1 MLFVL
6 ILLAML
12 YYSTNFVPKPQIV
25 SSGMDIFGVGQVYP
39 TKEGGREWFVNMENP
54 KEDSRFSITNDIPIA
69 RNDDGSWS
77 IDNST
82 IRMNVLSLSR
92 DTQWKNIE
100 MTGYVKVRPNT
111 NGTSSSPT
119 DNNQESEQNG
129 EESSEVID
137 VDWRARGGRHNGDNP
152 CEGTALSGAIYSDG
166 KVDWKKEIWH
176 TGGYTDAKG
185 TSQATGPINDR
196 WIGWKV
202 VMYNIENDQAV
213 KMESYLDDENNNNWR
228 KVTEI
233 TDDGNW
239 FANSPDDKF
248 YSAGCDRPKNHII
261 TNSGQIAT
269 FRSDNAAMSFKN
281 LSIREIQPPV

>member
-6 ILLAML
+6 LLIAIL
-12 YYSTNFVPKPQIV
+12 YYSTILVPKPQIV
-25 SSGMDIFGVGQVYP
+25 SSGMDKFGVGQIYP
-39 TKEGGREWFVNMENP
+39 TKEGGREWFINMENP
-54 KEDSRFSITNDIPIA
+54 KEDPKFSITNDIPIVN
-69 RNDDGSWS
+69 NDDGSWFINNS
-77 IDNST
+77 I
-82 IRMNVLSLSR
+82 IRMNVLSLLG

-111 NGTSSSPT
+111 NGTSSPT
-119 DNNQESEQNG
+119 DNNQESEQNS
-129 EESSEVID
+129 EDSDEVID
-137 VDWRARGGRHNGDNP
+137 IDWRARGGRHNDNIP

-176 TGGYTDAKG
+176 TGGYTDARG
-185 TSQATGPINDR
+185 TRQATDSINDR

-213 KMESYLDDENNNNWR
+213 KMESYLDDENNNKWR

-239 FANSPDDKF
+239 FANSSDDKF
-248 YSAGCDRPKNHII
+248 YSAGCDRSKNHII
-261 TNSGQIAT
+261 TNSGPIAT
-269 FRSDNAAMSFKN
+269 FRSDNVALSFKN